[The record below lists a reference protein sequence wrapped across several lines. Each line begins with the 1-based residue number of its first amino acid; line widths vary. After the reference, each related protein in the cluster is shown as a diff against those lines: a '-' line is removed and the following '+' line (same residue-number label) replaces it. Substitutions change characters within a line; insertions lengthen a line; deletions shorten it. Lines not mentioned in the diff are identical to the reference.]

1 MQTYARLCAGLQ
13 ALVSETPHVICAPPR
28 YIRKHPVDHMAR
40 SSLTPQNFR
49 SALLAAYFSWHVALL
64 IRLCLNGTE
73 LIHSL
78 IIRATIRA
86 RTFLL
91 GWGRC
96 GRANPF
102 SYHSCDHT
110 CEDLPSRVEQTV
122 SMNANSLVLTTS
134 LYPRAKSCNFKVYY
148 HADIYIF
155 HLRSTLSFVAL
166 VNANGI
172 DPPESLLH
180 APQIVERIIPNPPH

>member
-110 CEDLPSRVEQTV
+110 CEDLPSQVEQTV
-122 SMNANSLVLTTS
+122 SMNADSLVLTTS
-134 LYPRAKSCNFKVYY
+134 PILAPNHVTSKF
-148 HADIYIF
+148 IIMQTYIS
-155 HLRSTLSFVAL
+155 STYDPLSL
-166 VNANGI
+166 
-172 DPPESLLH
+172 SLL
-180 APQIVERIIPNPPH
+180 